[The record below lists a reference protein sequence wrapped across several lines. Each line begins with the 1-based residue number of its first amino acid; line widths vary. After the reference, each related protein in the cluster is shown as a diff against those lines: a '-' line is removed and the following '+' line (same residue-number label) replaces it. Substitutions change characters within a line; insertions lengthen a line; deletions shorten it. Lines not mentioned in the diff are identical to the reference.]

1 MPSSPPTP
9 IRLSASGIDLAPR
22 IQRTT
27 TVAASPTDATET
39 IVASLT
45 IDGNIAYSTGILLLG
60 FGAFTVGT
68 AGVSVNLKLR
78 RTNASGTTIAA
89 TGAVTYT
96 AADLGALTVHGFDTG
111 GTLPGQVYVLTATV
125 ASANAA
131 STFSAVQLT
140 AVVV

>member
-1 MPSSPPTP
+1 MAGPATP
-9 IRLSASGIDLAPR
+9 LHLSAAGVDLSPR
-22 IQRTT
+22 IQRNS
-27 TVAASPTDATET
+27 TVVASPTAATET

-45 IDGNIAYSTGILLLG
+45 VSGNLAVSSGIIVYG

-78 RTNASGTTIAA
+78 QTDASGSTLKA

-96 AADLGALTVHGFDTG
+96 AADLGALTVVGFDASP
-111 GTLPGQVYVLTATV
+111 TLPGQVYVLTATV

-131 STFSAVQLT
+131 STFSAVEIGAIVL
-140 AVVV
+140 

>member
-1 MPSSPPTP
+1 MAGPATP
-9 IRLSASGIDLAPR
+9 LHLSAAGVDLSPR
-22 IQRTT
+22 VQRTT
-27 TVAASPTDATET
+27 SVVASPSAATET

-45 IDGNIAYSTGILLLG
+45 ISGNIAVNTGILLLG

-78 RTNASGTTIAA
+78 QTDASGTTIAA

-96 AADLGALTVHGFDTG
+96 AADLGALTVHGFDTAG
-111 GTLPGQVYVLTATV
+111 VLPGQVYVLTATV

-140 AVVV
+140 AIVL

>member
-1 MPSSPPTP
+1 MAGPASP
-9 IRLSASGIDLAPR
+9 IRLASTGLDLGQR

-27 TVAASPTDATET
+27 TVVASPTAATET

-45 IDGNIAYSTGILLLG
+45 IDGNLAVSTGILL
-60 FGAFTVGT
+60 FGWAAFTVGT

-78 RTNASGTTIAA
+78 QTDASGSTKAA

-96 AADLGALTVHGFDTG
+96 AADLGSLAVHGFDTG
-111 GTLPGQVYVLTATV
+111 PTLPGQVYVMTATV
-125 ASANAA
+125 ASANAG

-140 AVVV
+140 AIVI